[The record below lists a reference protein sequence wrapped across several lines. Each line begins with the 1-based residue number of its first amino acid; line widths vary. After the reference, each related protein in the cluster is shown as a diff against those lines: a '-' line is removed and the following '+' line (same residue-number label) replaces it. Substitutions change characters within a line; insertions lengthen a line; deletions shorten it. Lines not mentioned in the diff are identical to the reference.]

1 MSNSSALS
9 VARISAFRR
18 MSGWAIWQFPRTLRL
33 YLLVVEAAA
42 VVVFVHYAMH
52 TSIALHDVALAVTL
66 LGCAVLTLEALRRS
80 GEPTG
85 LMNDME
91 AAWALP
97 MAFLLPPLYVLLAPI
112 PLTIAQQ
119 LLIRRTEPYR
129 RIFSAAAIGL
139 SYVSAAVL
147 FHQLAH
153 APLSWSMLAA
163 HPASTVGIMLLGGAV
178 YSVVNTL
185 LVVIAMRL
193 RSPEMTL
200 REFLFDRETRKLEL
214 VETTSGVIVSI
225 LAALSAAIV
234 PVALPPFL
242 LLQRSLL
249 HEQLRSEARTDA
261 KTGLLNAAAW
271 NREAERQI
279 GQATR
284 TEKPLAVLLLDIDHF
299 KQVNDTYGHLVG
311 DQMLRVIATAIQ
323 EEVRTYD
330 VAGRFGGEEF
340 VLFLTDADSAR
351 AHIVAERLRDRIAA
365 LIVAPAGVE
374 PVRVTVSIGVSMFD
388 TDGTDL
394 TELLAERGRRA
405 LPREG
410 CRPRPHLLRQRADL
424 TQGSAP
430 SEGSGRAQGS
440 GSDRRWSD
448 EEGPCRTPMG

>member
-1 MSNSSALS
+1 MSDGSVLS

-18 MSGWAIWQFPRTLRL
+18 TTGWAIWQFPRTLRA
-33 YLLVVEAAA
+33 YLLAVEVVA
-42 VVVFVHYAMH
+42 VLVVAHYAMH
-52 TSIALHDVALAVTL
+52 TSLALHDVALYVTL

-85 LMNDME
+85 MMNDME

-97 MAFLLPPLYVLLAPI
+97 MAFLLPPLYALLAPI

-129 RIFSAAAIGL
+129 RLFSAAAIGL
-139 SYVSAAVL
+139 SYACAAVL
-147 FHQLAH
+147 FQQMAH
-153 APLSWSMLAA
+153 GPLSWSMLSL
-163 HPASTVGIMLLGGAV
+163 HPAATVGIMLLGGAV
-178 YSVVNTL
+178 YSFVNTL
-185 LVVIAMRL
+185 LVVVAMRL

-214 VETTSGVIVSI
+214 VETTSGVVVSI
-225 LAALSAAIV
+225 LAALSAAVI

-279 GQATR
+279 AQSTR
-284 TEKPLAVLLLDIDHF
+284 TQRPLAVLLLDIDHF
-299 KQVNDTYGHLVG
+299 KLVNDTYGHLVG
-311 DQMLRVIATAIQ
+311 DQMLRAIASAIQ

-340 VLFLTDADSAR
+340 VLFLTDADSVR
-351 AHIVAERLRDRIAA
+351 AHVVAERLRDRIAA
-365 LIVAPAGVE
+365 LVVAPAGVD

-388 TDGTDL
+388 SDGTDL
-394 TELLAERGRRA
+394 TELLASADVALYRAKGAGR
-405 LPREG
+405 
-410 CRPRPHLLRQRADL
+410 
-424 TQGSAP
+424 
-430 SEGSGRAQGS
+430 
-440 GSDRRWSD
+440 DRTCFAG
-448 EEGPCRTPMG
+448 EQI